1 MWPFRSK
8 PVAQAS
14 GGLSATEVAV
24 EALQREA
31 AGLTPDAAALATAEA
46 CIGLWSRAMASATV
60 QPASMALAGLTAP
73 ALALA
78 GRMLAMRGNAVFL
91 IAVER
96 GRVMLHPA
104 AGWDPRGG
112 YMPDSR
118 RYRLTM
124 SGPDGT
130 RTVNAPGDSV
140 LHFAY
145 GATEAEWWRGRG
157 PLWRSRATAGLAAA
171 IEAQATKEAKIPPVR
186 FAQGDFVGMD
196 GKDKADLRDSIRQGG
211 LITFP
216 KRATNTHPA
225 DRQFSQTASIGPDP
239 KPAFVDLRKDAGRE
253 VLSAFGLSAALF
265 DSSSDGSARRESW
278 RQAWIATFAPLGK
291 LLEAEIRAKL
301 DPMASVRFEAL
312 RASDED
318 GRSRAISRRA
328 DAFKKFLDAG
338 IEREEALR
346 LAGIGEME

>member
-14 GGLSATEVAV
+14 GGLSATEVAI
-24 EALQREA
+24 EALAREA
-31 AGLTPDAAALATAEA
+31 RGESLDSAALATAEA

-60 QPASMALAGLTAP
+60 QPASMALTGLSAP
-73 ALALA
+73 VLALA

-96 GRVMLHPA
+96 GRVMLYPVS
-104 AGWDPRGG
+104 GWDPRGG

-130 RTVNAPGDSV
+130 RTMNVSGESV

-157 PLWRSRATAGLAAA
+157 PLWRSRATANLAAT
-171 IEAQATKEAKIPPVR
+171 IERQATKEAKIVPLR
-186 FAQGDFVGMD
+186 FAQGETLGMNE
-196 GKDKADLRDSIRQGG
+196 GDKAALREKMRDGG
-211 LITFP
+211 FVLFP
-216 KRATNTHPA
+216 QNRKDHPRDFRFQDTGA
-225 DRQFSQTASIGPDP
+225 IGPDP
-239 KPAFVDLRKDAGRE
+239 KSGFVDLRKDAGRE

-278 RQAWIATFAPLGK
+278 RQAWIATFAPLGR
-291 LLEAEIRAKL
+291 LLEAEIRVKL
-301 DPMASVRFEAL
+301 DPTASIRFEAL

-328 DAFKKFLDAG
+328 AAFKIFVDSG
-338 IEREEALR
+338 IARAEALS
-346 LAGIGEME
+346 LAGIGELDD